1 MIEDYGFG
9 RITID
14 GKSYHSDVLLFPGQV
29 DDRWWRQESHR
40 LRLEDLR
47 SVIEAHP
54 DTLVVGTGYFGRMRV
69 DPIVEE
75 RLRQE
80 GIELITCKTEKAC
93 AEFNRLRASQKV
105 VAALHLTC

>member
-29 DDRWWRQESHR
+29 DDQWWRLESHR

-54 DTLVVGTGYFGRMRV
+54 DTLVVGTGYFGRMRI
-69 DPIVEE
+69 DPVVED
-75 RLRQE
+75 RLKQE
-80 GIELITCKTEKAC
+80 GIELITCKTTKAC
-93 AEFNRLRASQKV
+93 AEFNRLQASQKV

>member
-1 MIEDYGFG
+1 MIEEYGFG

-14 GKSYHSDVLLFPGQV
+14 GRRYHSDVLLFPQRV
-29 DDRWWRQESHR
+29 DDQWWRQESHR
-40 LRLEDLR
+40 LRLKDLR

-54 DTLVVGTGYFGRMRV
+54 DTLVVGTGYFGRMQV
-69 DPIVEE
+69 DPVVEDQ
-75 RLRQE
+75 LRQD
-80 GIELITCKTEKAC
+80 GIKLIPCVTTKAC